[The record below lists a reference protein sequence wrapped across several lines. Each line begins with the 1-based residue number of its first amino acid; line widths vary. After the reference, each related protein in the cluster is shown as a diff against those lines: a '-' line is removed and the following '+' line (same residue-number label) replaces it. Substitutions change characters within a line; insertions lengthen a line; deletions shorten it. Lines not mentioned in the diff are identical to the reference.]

1 MQKQA
6 FTKKRDLRLVN
17 AQSAVTKTTFSIL
30 RVADSMLKNKN
41 DNNFDSELRYCMD
54 AVFLLGHANTSM
66 SLQRRDF

>member
-1 MQKQA
+1 M
-6 FTKKRDLRLVN
+6 N